1 MRKILAIAVLLAAA
15 AVVIVAARFEG
26 SGKRRPAA
34 VNEPAPRERVD
45 ARVRETLD
53 REAEEDAAV
62 ETLCSTCHVQ
72 PPPDCEPRRRWL
84 GRIELMYSF
93 ARGPRPVTPNR
104 LLPIEAP
111 IRYYTTRAPEEL
123 PVPSDALG
131 SPPST
136 LRFERRLVALEAISA
151 PPAISFV
158 KFVRLSD
165 AGPEQLLICDMR
177 HGLVVLWTPSQ
188 PKEPAKII
196 ARVPHPCRTQVVD
209 LDRDGL
215 RDLLVGNLGE
225 FEPLDTDKG
234 SVVWLR
240 NRGGD
245 RFESVVLADKLSR
258 VADLQAVDF
267 DGDGDLDIVAAAFG
281 QVTTGGI
288 VYLENVTKDW
298 SRPEFEP
305 SVLDYRVG
313 ASDVPSV
320 DLNQDGHPD
329 FVALLSQEHEK
340 VIAFVNRGWGSF
352 SQETIYAA
360 PHCRW
365 ASVGIRLLDLN
376 GDGRTDVLMANG
388 DQVEFG
394 PIIRPYHGVAWLEN
408 EGTYP
413 FTYHRLTHMPG
424 AHTLLPADLDGDGN
438 MDIVSSAFIPTFN
451 PNWPGSKLLDSVVWL
466 RQTAPGEF
474 KRYSLETSTPFHPV
488 GDVGDI
494 DGDGDIDIVMGNFSM
509 YPSKGADHKA
519 CLSVFENQLRQEI
532 RSPTPE
538 IRNKLQ

>member
-1 MRKILAIAVLLAAA
+1 
-15 AVVIVAARFEG
+15 
-26 SGKRRPAA
+26 
-34 VNEPAPRERVD
+34 
-45 ARVRETLD
+45 
-53 REAEEDAAV
+53 
-62 ETLCSTCHVQ
+62 
-72 PPPDCEPRRRWL
+72 
-84 GRIELMYSF
+84 
-93 ARGPRPVTPNR
+93 
-104 LLPIEAP
+104 
-111 IRYYTTRAPEEL
+111 
-123 PVPSDALG
+123 
-131 SPPST
+131 
-136 LRFERRLVALEAISA
+136 
-151 PPAISFV
+151 
-158 KFVRLSD
+158 
-165 AGPEQLLICDMR
+165 
-177 HGLVVLWTPSQ
+177 
-188 PKEPAKII
+188 
-196 ARVPHPCRTQVVD
+196 
-209 LDRDGL
+209 
-215 RDLLVGNLGE
+215 
-225 FEPLDTDKG
+225 
-234 SVVWLR
+234 
-240 NRGGD
+240 
-245 RFESVVLADKLSR
+245 

-329 FVALLSQEHEK
+329 FVALISQEHEK
-340 VIAFVNRGWGSF
+340 VVAFVNRGWGSF

-394 PIIRPYHGVAWLEN
+394 PIVRPYHGVAWLEN

-488 GDVGDI
+488 GEVGDI
-494 DGDGDIDIVMGNFSM
+494 DGDGDIDVVMGNFAM
-509 YPSKGADHKA
+509 YPSKDADHKA

-532 RSPTPE
+532 RSPKRE
-538 IRNKLQ
+538 IRNNLQ